1 MYNAEESK
9 ELRCKIALEL
19 ARFKALKALDEGCS
33 HTALTFEDVNEIFTV
48 AGIELIV
55 PKEVDAKEINV
66 IDLNKEDEE

>member
-19 ARFKALKALDEGCS
+19 ARFKALKALYEGCN
-33 HTALTFEDVNEIFTV
+33 HTALTFADVNEIFTV

-55 PKEVDAKEINV
+55 PGE
-66 IDLNKEDEE
+66 LNKKELEVI

>member
-19 ARFKALKALDEGCS
+19 ARYKALKALGEGCS

-48 AGIELIV
+48 AGIELVI
-55 PKEVDAKEINV
+55 PQEVDAKEIDV
-66 IDLNKEDEE
+66 IKIKEEA